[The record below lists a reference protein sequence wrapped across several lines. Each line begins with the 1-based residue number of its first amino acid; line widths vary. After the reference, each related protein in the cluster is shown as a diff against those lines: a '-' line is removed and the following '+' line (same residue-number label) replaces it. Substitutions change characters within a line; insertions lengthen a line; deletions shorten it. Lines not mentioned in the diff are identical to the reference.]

1 MPKETFF
8 NLAADKRSQIIDI
21 AIREFSDNPYDVA
34 SISNI
39 VREAEIAKGSFY
51 QYFEDKQDLYRYL
64 IELGIEEKLN
74 LIKDLPAGDLSG
86 NLFDYVRRL
95 FQSAVQFELNEP
107 GLARV
112 AYRAFVEE
120 VPFPK
125 MAEEMRRR
133 GPTQLFK
140 QLLTQGIHHGEIS
153 PWADVNLAAFMMET
167 TFYQFGRYAI
177 KRLNLDDPNVEP
189 DQIFEDPEAQA
200 LLDNLIRV
208 FEKGIAY
215 DKP

>member
-8 NLAADKRSQIIDI
+8 NLAADKRSRIIDT
-21 AIREFSDNPYDVA
+21 AIHEFADNPYDVA

-39 VREAEIAKGSFY
+39 VREAGIAKGSFY
-51 QYFEDKQDLYRYL
+51 QYFEDKQDIYRYL

-95 FQSAVQFELNEP
+95 FQSAVQFELKEP
-107 GLARV
+107 GLAQV

-140 QLLTQGIHHGEIS
+140 QLLTQGIHQGSVS
-153 PWADVNLAAFMMET
+153 PWADVNLAAFIMET

-177 KRLNLDDPNVEP
+177 KRLKLDAPAIES
-189 DQIFEDPEAQA
+189 DQILEDSETQA
-200 LLDNLIRV
+200 LLDNLMSI
-208 FEKGIAY
+208 FTKGIAY
-215 DKP
+215 E

>member
-1 MPKETFF
+1 MPNETFF
-8 NLAADKRSQIIDI
+8 NLAADKRSRIIAS
-21 AIREFSDNPYDVA
+21 AIREFAENPYDVA

-39 VREAEIAKGSFY
+39 VRETGIAKGSFY

-74 LIKDLPAGDLSG
+74 LIKDLPAGDLSD
-86 NLFDYVRRL
+86 NLFDYIRRL
-95 FQSAVQFELNEP
+95 FQSAVKFELTEP
-107 GLARV
+107 GLAQV

-140 QLLTQGIHHGEIS
+140 QLLTQGIHSGKIS
-153 PWADVNLAAFMMET
+153 PWADVDLAAFIMET
-167 TFYQFGRYAI
+167 AFYQFGRYFT
-177 KRLNLDDPNVEP
+177 KRLKLNDSVSDP
-189 DQIFEDPEAQA
+189 DQILNTPEAQA

-215 DKP
+215 G

>member
-1 MPKETFF
+1 MPNETFF
-8 NLAADKRSQIIDI
+8 NLAADKRSRIIAS
-21 AIREFSDNPYDVA
+21 AIREFAENPYDVA

-39 VREAEIAKGSFY
+39 VRETGIAKGSFY

-74 LIKDLPAGDLSG
+74 LIKDLPAEDLSD
-86 NLFDYVRRL
+86 NLFDYIRRL
-95 FQSAVQFELNEP
+95 FQSAVKFELTEP
-107 GLARV
+107 GLAQV

-140 QLLTQGIHHGEIS
+140 QLLTQGIHSGKIS
-153 PWADVNLAAFMMET
+153 PWADVDLAAFIMEMA
-167 TFYQFGRYAI
+167 FYQFGRYFT
-177 KRLNLDDPNVEP
+177 KRLKLNDSVSDP
-189 DQIFEDPEAQA
+189 DQILNTPEAQA

-215 DKP
+215 G